1 MESAMRYESYA
12 YLYPP
17 RPEKAIPPNLFAY
30 YQRKGWV
37 AQAKKNG
44 TCNVIAVSPTK
55 ELICMNRHRED
66 QKLWA
71 PTPASTAA
79 FKDLPGTGWYV
90 FVAELLHSKVAGGVR
105 DTNYINDILVDDG
118 KYLVGEKFSTRQDL
132 LQARFRRGG
141 QAETDSHWLIDEN
154 TWLARNREGKFQ
166 QFFDS
171 LDKPED
177 EGIVLKDPNAA
188 LAVCSREKSNVGWSV
203 KSRRTH
209 KNFGF

>member
-1 MESAMRYESYA
+1 MRYESYA

-17 RPEKAIPPNLFAY
+17 RPEKAIPPNLFTY

-71 PTPASTAA
+71 PSPASAAA
-79 FKDLPGTGWYV
+79 FKALPGNGWYV
-90 FVAELLHSKVAGGVR
+90 LITELLHSKVSGGVR

-118 KYLVGEKFSTRQDL
+118 SYLVGESFAARQDRLRTL
-132 LQARFRRGG
+132 LVRDDLS
-141 QAETDSHWLIDEN
+141 ETESHWVVDDN
-154 TWLARNREGKFQ
+154 TWLAKNHVGKFQ

-177 EGIVLKDPNAA
+177 EGIVLKDPKAT
-188 LAVCSREKSNVGWSV
+188 LLVCSREKSNVGWSV